1 MRAGRFS
8 SQQDIERHIAK
19 GFGGGAGAD
28 YVPWLRVQD
37 VPSRGR
43 SHKIQG
49 VKVERIHHL
58 LSDLERYYFLVT
70 EFSEDV
76 VDIRE
81 QYPLLPL
88 PRAQAIA
95 SAIGVRYPMYLG
107 TKQPC
112 VLTTDFLLTVRTPDG
127 GLKSIA
133 RTVKYQ
139 SDLQGDGSKRTLE
152 KFAIER
158 RFWQSQGVDWAII
171 TEEYFTPNLIKNLGL
186 LRSYAKLPREL
197 MKPALHKNFIDY
209 LEEIKFYPWTL
220 ADCLRKIA
228 SRLSI
233 NYADARGIFFYLIW
247 TKVLKVD
254 LVSST
259 LMLTGPLPKFEIFQ
273 PQALLRENAS

>member
-1 MRAGRFS
+1 MRGRRIA
-8 SQQDIERHIAK
+8 SQQDIERHIAN
-19 GFGGGAGAD
+19 GFGAGAGIG

-43 SHKIQG
+43 SHKILG
-49 VKVERIHHL
+49 VKVDRIYHL
-58 LSDLERYYFLVT
+58 LSDLERSYFLVA

-95 SAIGVRYPMYLG
+95 SAIGVRYPMYPG

-112 VLTTDFLLTVRTPDG
+112 VMTTDFLLTVRTPDG
-127 GLKSIA
+127 SLKSIA

-139 SDLQGDGSKRTLE
+139 SDLQGDGYKRTIE

-158 RFWQSQGVDWAII
+158 RFWQSQGVDWTII
-171 TEEYFTPNLIKNLGL
+171 TEENFTPNLIKNLGL

-197 MKPALHKNFIDY
+197 MKPALHKSFIES
-209 LEEIKFYPWTL
+209 LEESKFYPWTL

-233 NYADARGIFFYLIW
+233 NYADARGIFFHLIW
-247 TKVLKVD
+247 TKILKVD
-254 LVSST
+254 LVNSA
-259 LMLTGPLPKFEIFQ
+259 LLLTGPLPKFEVFQ
-273 PQALLRENAS
+273 PQALLRESAS